1 MKKIKMVSKSDS
13 GAVAVSK
20 FNKEGMFSNMDSGA
34 LCTSDMKHT
43 RYKVFYWVLVGIML
57 LYLSILI
64 IPCLWMLTAG
74 FKSAAEMNA
83 TQNVSFFPEKID
95 LNKLTYTW
103 NFLGYYK
110 YYVNTFIMAAG
121 CVVADL
127 MVSGLCGYVL
137 SRLKPVGHKIILML
151 VFCLMLLP
159 MTGTTV
165 PLFMTFLEFPIGGF
179 NMLDTYWPIWLM
191 SAANMFNIILF
202 KTNFDGVSSSL
213 IEAAKIDGASDMQI
227 FIKIMIPLSIPV
239 IITVSLFTFNGQFG
253 NFFWPYLVLA
263 DDSLFPLG
271 VQVYRMKN
279 STLVTD
285 DMQVLGILFSILP
298 QLIIFACFQKH
309 IIGGMNL
316 GGVKG

>member
-1 MKKIKMVSKSDS
+1 MKKIKTEAKNA
-13 GAVAVSK
+13 GYK
-20 FNKEGMFSNMDSGA
+20 KEGMFSNMNVGA
-34 LCTSDMKHT
+34 LCTSDMKSMK
-43 RYKVFYWVLVGIML
+43 YKVLYWILFAVLA
-57 LYLSILI
+57 LYIAILI
-64 IPCLWMLTAG
+64 IPCIWMLVAG

-83 TQNVSFFPEKID
+83 TENVTFFPKSID
-95 LNKLTYTW
+95 LGKLTYTW
-103 NFLGYYK
+103 NYLGYYR
-110 YYVNTFIMAAG
+110 YYVNTIIMAAG

-137 SRLKPVGHKIILML
+137 SRLKPVGHKFIMTL

-159 MTGTTV
+159 TVGTTV
-165 PLFMTFLEFPIGGF
+165 PLFMTFLDFPLVHV
-179 NMLDTYWPIWLM
+179 NLLDSYWPMWLM
-191 SAANMFNIILF
+191 AGSNMFNVILF

-213 IEAAKIDGASDMQI
+213 IEAARIDGASDMQI

-253 NFFWPYLVLA
+253 NFFWPYLVLTNEK
-263 DDSLFPLG
+263 LFPLG
-271 VQVYRMKN
+271 VQMYRMKSSAN
-279 STLVTD
+279 VSD
-285 DMQVLGILFSILP
+285 DMQMLGILFSILP

>member
-1 MKKIKMVSKSDS
+1 MVSKTDAGTAS
-13 GAVAVSK
+13 VSK
-20 FNKEGMFSNMDSGA
+20 FKQDGMFSNMNSGA
-34 LCTSDMKHT
+34 LCSSDMKNT
-43 RYKVFYWVLVGIML
+43 RYKVFYWILVGVMV
-57 LYLSILI
+57 LYIAILM
-64 IPCLWMLTAG
+64 IPCLWMLVSG
-74 FKSAAEMNA
+74 FKTAAEMNA
-83 TQNVSFFPEKID
+83 TENATFFPKKID
-95 LNKLTYTW
+95 LNKLGYAW
-103 NFLGYYK
+103 SFLGYYK
-110 YYVNTFIMAAG
+110 YYINTVIMAAG

-137 SRLKPVGHKIILML
+137 SRLKPVGYQFILTL

-165 PLFMTFLEFPIGGF
+165 PLYMTFLDFPIIHV
-179 NMLDTYWPIWLM
+179 NLLNSYWPIWLM
-191 SAANMFNIILF
+191 SGANMFNIILF

-213 IEAAKIDGASDMQI
+213 IEAARIDGASDMQI

-253 NFFWPYLVLA
+253 NFFWPYLVLTDA
-263 DDSLFPLG
+263 DLFTLG
-271 VQVYRMKN
+271 IQVFRMKGSN
-279 STLVTD
+279 SVTD
-285 DMQVLGILFSILP
+285 DLQMLGILFSILP